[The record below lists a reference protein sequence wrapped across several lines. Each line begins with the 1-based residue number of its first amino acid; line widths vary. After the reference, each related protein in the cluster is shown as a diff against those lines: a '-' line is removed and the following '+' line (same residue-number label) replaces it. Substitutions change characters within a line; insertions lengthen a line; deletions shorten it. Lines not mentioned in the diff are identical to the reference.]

1 MLYIWLG
8 VIVALILI
16 EIFSRNLTASCFI
29 ASAIVS
35 SILCA
40 IFHEEYILQVGVFLG
55 LGVLLLIFARPNIL
69 ELIKDCKKKNNKEEK
84 EEPKKEE
91 KKEIKAPKK
100 ATKVTNTKTPKK
112 SAKKSVKKKAK

>member
-35 SILCA
+35 CVLCA
-40 IFHEEYILQVGVFLG
+40 IFHEEYTLQVGTFLV
-55 LGVLLLIFARPNIL
+55 LGVFMLPLVIL
-69 ELIKDCKKKNNKEEK
+69 EIVKCYRMSNVSKR
-84 EEPKKEE
+84 
-91 KKEIKAPKK
+91 
-100 ATKVTNTKTPKK
+100 KT
-112 SAKKSVKKKAK
+112 KAKYFKYI

>member
-35 SILCA
+35 CVLCA
-40 IFHEEYILQVGVFLG
+40 IFHEEYALQVGTFLV

-69 ELIKDCKKKNNKEEK
+69 ELIRNCKNKCKTEEK
-84 EEPKKEE
+84 EEPKKTE
-91 KKEIKAPKK
+91 KKEIKEIKKDNPKSSK
-100 ATKVTNTKTPKK
+100 KNT
-112 SAKKSVKKKAK
+112 KKSVKNKAK

>member
-84 EEPKKEE
+84 IEPQKEE
-91 KKEIKAPKK
+91 KKEIKE
-100 ATKVTNTKTPKK
+100 TKVINPKTTKKN
-112 SAKKSVKKKAK
+112 AKKSVKKKAK